1 MRHPSFPRASKAEP
15 HRYAQGGQSGPAPR
29 PVWPSSQ
36 PRWASAALQ
45 RVRAPRHV
53 DQAVIVF
60 RSRGGR
66 RTARADSGGYA
77 CEHAFVSIK
86 GGDYRWLKQAL
97 ERGDLPLVKASAAQL
112 PAVDLPTALDIGV
125 LAMEREPHN
134 AERAA
139 VRWLG
144 RWALESR
151 EATLEG
157 LLEATVALSALAHEP
172 ERSEAV
178 LRRLVK

>member
-1 MRHPSFPRASKAEP
+1 
-15 HRYAQGGQSGPAPR
+15 
-29 PVWPSSQ
+29 
-36 PRWASAALQ
+36 
-45 RVRAPRHV
+45 
-53 DQAVIVF
+53 
-60 RSRGGR
+60 
-66 RTARADSGGYA
+66 
-77 CEHAFVSIK
+77 VSIK

-157 LLEATVALSALAHEP
+157 LLEATVALSALAREP
-172 ERSEAV
+172 ERWEAV
-178 LRRLVK
+178 LRRLGS